1 MALGLWFLFQLVNG
15 LGILGADSQAGGVAY
30 AAHIGGF
37 VAGCAL
43 IKLFGSRQALRAQVT
58 Y

>member
-1 MALGLWFLFQLVNG
+1 MRRILDLLLYVWAVLTRPAAYLSLGFLT
-15 LGILGADSQAGGVAY
+15 
-30 AAHIGGF
+30 IGGF